1 MVILEAQFSGLPVI
15 TSARGGS
22 ESIIHNKTGFV
33 FPERDYETLAKY
45 IMVLLT
51 DDDLRGRFANEA
63 RQHVLANFTLDACTS
78 RIEEYYDEI
87 LQLQP
92 RPEIR

>member
-1 MVILEAQFSGLPVI
+1 
-15 TSARGGS
+15 
-22 ESIIHNKTGFV
+22 
-33 FPERDYETLAKY
+33 
-45 IMVLLT
+45 MVLLT